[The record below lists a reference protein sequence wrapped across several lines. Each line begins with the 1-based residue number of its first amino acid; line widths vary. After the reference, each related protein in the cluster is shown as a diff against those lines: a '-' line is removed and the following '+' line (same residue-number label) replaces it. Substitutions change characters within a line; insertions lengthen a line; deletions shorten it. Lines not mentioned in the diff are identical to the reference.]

1 MAPRKKKETPV
12 VQEETPAPHPY
23 DPGGIGANNHARR
36 KMYSPVNP
44 RLGQPT
50 AEQGWIPIYKARGG
64 A

>member
-1 MAPRKKKETPV
+1 M
-12 VQEETPAPHPY
+12 QEDASVPHPY

-36 KMYSPVNP
+36 KMYTPVNP